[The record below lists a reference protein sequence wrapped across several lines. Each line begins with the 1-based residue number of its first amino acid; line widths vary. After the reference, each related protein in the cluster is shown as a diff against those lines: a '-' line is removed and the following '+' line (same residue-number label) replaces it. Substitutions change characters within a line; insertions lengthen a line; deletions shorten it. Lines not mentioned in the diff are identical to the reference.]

1 MNFQYKVTVIVPIYN
16 AEDFLRECL
25 DSLVAQTIDH
35 KKMEVLLVND
45 GSTDSSLAICR
56 EYAEKHSMF
65 KVFDNENGGVSAAR
79 NFGIRNAH
87 GEYIMYLDSDDTITE
102 NTLEL
107 VCSFFDEV
115 YDEVDLVA
123 YQEMTYNS
131 DGTPQNPHF
140 RYNYL
145 KRTGIYDLTD
155 TIFASQVR
163 LNVAVKNLLD
173 DNYYFDEE
181 IGYHED
187 QMYCIDI
194 LSNKMRL
201 GFVSGCEYCY
211 NKHTGSITD
220 ENMNAVYLFE
230 KTTAY
235 WEKQFAKYE
244 NIPQYI
250 QALFFHDLRWKFS
263 VHALWPYHYS
273 SEDFQTA
280 RNRIIKLLDRV
291 DNSVI
296 MSYPE
301 ADNYQKLYWIR
312 MKSNDNTCPII
323 RQNNLM
329 ELYSSGKRLY
339 SRKDVEIILKRILVK
354 GNTVKLVG
362 YFKSPFF
369 SYIQNA
375 KLYVKKNG
383 ELFELEKVIAS
394 ASYYKAKERTETF
407 YQLIYE
413 LEVVEPTTLEFFV
426 ELDGAML
433 RTIYYYYDTTAF
445 NKGFTNKYAVSGVS
459 ISQTRNGFIFDTVK
473 DPDEINESIIA
484 NCKKADAYFNEI
496 RLSYLAQ
503 PKRRVWLYYDNNTV
517 EKDNGYY
524 QFLHDARKDDGIERY
539 YILTNLTYN
548 VNDFFPEDLLPNVIE
563 FGTSEHQML
572 YLMAEKILTAFIE
585 PASLCPFD
593 LAERY
598 QLNDIFNAEIIYLQ
612 HGVLHA
618 HLPWYYTPLG
628 VAVDKV
634 VVSAQYEI
642 ENFSK
647 NYGFNRSDII
657 PTGMPRYEYI
667 NKEAENNKN
676 RILFAPS
683 WRSYLVGEIVQGNAI
698 RQGYD
703 NKVKNSNYYKNL
715 MRFLNDERLNNVLE
729 KYNIDLDLK
738 LHPNFLQVYKHLINI
753 KSNRI
758 NLAPANVDLTRY
770 SLFITDFSSY
780 SFDYAYLSRPIM
792 YFVPDYTEFR
802 AGVNRYRDLD
812 IPFDKAF
819 GNLTIDPESAVD
831 EAIRIIENG
840 FIPDPVFKERMDNFY
855 LPMENCEEKLY
866 QYLTN
871 ENETQLLTI

>member
-16 AEDFLRECL
+16 AEEFLRDCL

-45 GSTDSSLAICR
+45 GSIDSSLAICQ
-56 EYAEKHSMF
+56 EYAEKYSMF

-79 NFGIRNAH
+79 NFGIRNSA

-107 VCSFFDEV
+107 VCNFFDEV
-115 YDEVDLVA
+115 YNEVDLVA

-131 DGTPQNPHF
+131 DGTPQDPHF

-145 KRTGIYDLTD
+145 KRTGVYDLTD

-163 LNVAVKNLLD
+163 LNIAVKNLLD
-173 DNYYFDEE
+173 ENYYFDEK

-187 QMYCIDI
+187 QMYCIDV
-194 LSNKMRL
+194 LSDKMRL
-201 GFVSGCEYCY
+201 GFVSGCEYRY
-211 NKHTGSITD
+211 NKHAGSITD
-220 ENMNAVYLFE
+220 ENMNAIYLFE

-244 NIPQYI
+244 NIPHYI

-273 SEDFQTA
+273 PEDFQIA

-296 MSYPE
+296 LAYPE

-312 MKSNDNTCPII
+312 MKSNDDTCPII
-323 RQNNLM
+323 GQNNSM

-339 SRKDVEIILKRILVK
+339 FRKDVEIILKRILVK
-354 GNTVKLVG
+354 ENTVKLVG

-375 KLYVKKNG
+375 KLYVKKND
-383 ELFELEKVIAS
+383 ELFELDKVVAS
-394 ASYYKAKERTETF
+394 SSYHKAKERTEMF
-407 YQLIYE
+407 FQLIYE
-413 LEVVEPTTLEFFV
+413 MEVTERTTLEFFV
-426 ELDGAML
+426 ELDGVML
-433 RTIYYYYDTTAF
+433 STVYYNCNTTAF
-445 NKGFTNKYAVSGVS
+445 HRGFTNNYAVSGVS
-459 ISQTRNGFIFDTVK
+459 IKQTRNGFIFDTVK
-473 DPDEINESIIA
+473 DAEEINDSIVA
-484 NCKKADAYFNEI
+484 NCKKADDVYTEL
-496 RLSYLAQ
+496 RLAYLAR
-503 PKRRVWLYYDNNTV
+503 PKKRVWLYYDNNTV

-548 VNDFFPEDLLPNVIE
+548 IHDFFPKDLLPNVIE

-585 PASLCPFD
+585 PASIVPYD
-593 LAERY
+593 LSECY

-618 HLPWYYTPLG
+618 HLPWYYTPIG

-634 VVSAQYEI
+634 VVSAKYEI
-642 ENFSK
+642 ENFSN

-657 PTGMPRYEYI
+657 PTGMPRYGYI
-667 NKEAENNKN
+667 NKEAENRKN

-698 RQGYD
+698 RQGFD
-703 NKVKNSNYYKNL
+703 NKVQNSNYYKNL
-715 MRFLNDERLNNVLE
+715 MRFLNDERLNNLL
-729 KYNIDLDLK
+729 KKHNITLDLK

-753 KSNRI
+753 KSDRI
-758 NLAPANVDLTRY
+758 NLAPANVDLTCY

-792 YFVPDYTEFR
+792 YFVPDYPEFR

-819 GNLTIDPESAVD
+819 GNLTTDPEAAVD
-831 EAIRIIENG
+831 EVIRIVENG
-840 FIPDPVFKERMDNFY
+840 FIPDPIFKERMDNFY

-866 QYLTN
+866 QYLTDKN
-871 ENETQLLTI
+871 